1 MPKKITKKKNPVKK
15 TLKTKKVVVKKT
27 IKKPVKK
34 IAVKSISKPVSKP
47 VLTLDEIFAQI
58 DFVQDKEVEVAPEK
72 TRSLDELFDE
82 IFSNVETQKSKIT
95 LEDLFAPITQ
105 DDNNDLEQLIDDLL
119 ASPVNMDQPVGPTTQ
134 ILHSA
139 NETPEFQAYEE
150 AVKVYTSGKNFM
162 RSILTTVSVAVAAI
176 VIGIMWLQVTY
187 GYFTEVENSTSEF
200 EEVIDKS
207 AQDLKAIKGQAQ
219 ETIKSSIDKY
229 QELKSLNK

>member
-1 MPKKITKKKNPVKK
+1 MPKKIIKKKSLVKK
-15 TLKTKKVVVKKT
+15 TLKTKKVAVKKI
-27 IKKPVKK
+27 IKKPLKK
-34 IAVKSISKPVSKP
+34 AAIKSISKPVVKP

-58 DFVQDKEVEVAPEK
+58 DFAQEKEIEPTPEK
-72 TRSLDELFDE
+72 TKSLDELFDE
-82 IFSNVETQKSKIT
+82 IFSNIETQKPRIT

-105 DDNNDLEQLIDDLL
+105 NDDNDLEQLIDDLL
-119 ASPVNMDQPVGPTTQ
+119 ATPLNMDQPVGPTTQ
-134 ILHSA
+134 LLHSA

-150 AVKVYTSGKNFM
+150 AVKIYTSGKNFM
-162 RSILTTVSVAVAAI
+162 RSVLTTVSVALAAI

-207 AQDLKAIKGQAQ
+207 AQDLKVIKGQAQ